1 MVRNLDI
8 EGGNPTDAR
17 RLEIVVDGLTLFDGA
32 QLAIDTTL
40 VSLLKRDGTARRT
53 AADHNGAA
61 LEDARRKKE
70 RTYRESAGDRGRARL
85 VVLAAEVGGSWSDE
99 TANFLSAL
107 SKAKA
112 ETAPEAV
119 RDEVRAAWLR
129 RWRNLL
135 GCTAARAFATSLL
148 VKRCSPGICSTVPAE
163 HEVLRESRFF

>member
-1 MVRNLDI
+1 M
-8 EGGNPTDAR
+8 
-17 RLEIVVDGLTLFDGA
+17 DGLTLFDGA

-40 VSLLKRDGTARRT
+40 VSPLKRDGTARRR

-61 LEDARRKKE
+61 LEEARRKKE
-70 RTYRESAGDRGRARL
+70 RTYPKLAGDRGLARL
-85 VVLAAEVGGSWSDE
+85 VVLAAEVGGRWSGE
-99 TANFLSAL
+99 TSNFLSAL

-119 RDEVRAAWLR
+119 RDQVRAAWLR

-135 GCTAARAFATSLL
+135 GCTAASAFATSLL
-148 VKRCSPGICSTVPAE
+148 EKRCSPGVSSTVPAE